1 MNIPGLPGS
10 SGYPIPRRVG
20 SRKTMLK
27 KGFPRTLV
35 PRRPAPEDLPKMA
48 VHRMAVPRRACP
60 GLQCPGGPV
69 QASITQENLPRT
81 TVAKRPTRRRQY
93 LEGRQAPYPG
103 VWVRQSRPQW
113 FHSDWDTEVNYESTF
128 VQGTICTPKPLSHVF

>member
-20 SRKTMLK
+20 PRKTMLK
-27 KGFPRTLV
+27 EGFPRTLV
-35 PRRPAPEDLPKMA
+35 PRRSAPEDLPKMA

-60 GLQCPGGPV
+60 GLQYPGGPV

-81 TVAKRPTRRRQY
+81 TVARRPTPRRQY
-93 LEGRQAPYPG
+93 LEGRQAAYPE
-103 VWVRQSRPQW
+103 VWKTVEAPVVPR
-113 FHSDWDTEVNYESTF
+113 
-128 VQGTICTPKPLSHVF
+128 